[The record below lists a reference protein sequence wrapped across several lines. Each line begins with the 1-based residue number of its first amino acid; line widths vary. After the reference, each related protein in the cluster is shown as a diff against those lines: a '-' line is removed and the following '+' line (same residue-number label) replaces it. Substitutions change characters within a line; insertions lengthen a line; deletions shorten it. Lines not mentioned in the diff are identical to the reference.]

1 MRRHTRRWPTAIRHD
16 GRDYLSTA
24 QAARVLGVRPATVYA
39 YVSRGQLT
47 SVRIEGLRGS
57 LFAVAEIEAFARRI
71 ERRPPAGVV
80 ERIRTELTLLEG
92 DELYYRGRRA
102 VDLAWE
108 HDVTEVA
115 ALLWDAPWP
124 TMRTHGPAAPPARR
138 GLDTIRAAVDAL
150 GAEDEQRH
158 NTSRSTVVV
167 TAARIIDA
175 TVETLPVVGST
186 PPAAA
191 TVARRLWPRLS
202 PMAATPR
209 RVRLLNAALV
219 LLADHDLSSGAVAAR
234 VAASARGSV
243 YAVVSAG
250 LGAFDGPLHG
260 GAASAAQ
267 EFVRSS
273 VDGPHDVRADLA
285 AREHLPG
292 CGHVVY
298 RDRDP
303 RAEALFAAMHD
314 DGMPRHLLEM
324 TAAIRAEAAARHLP
338 VTSDLALAVMA
349 TRYRMT
355 DDAAMTVF
363 ALARI
368 VGWVAHALEE
378 YAETPLRFRPEG
390 VYVGIRPA

>member
-24 QAARVLGVRPATVYA
+24 QAARVLGVQPATVYA
-39 YVSRGQLT
+39 YVSRGLLT

-57 LFAVAEIEAFARRI
+57 LFAVAEIEAFARRT

-92 DELYYRGRRA
+92 DDLFYRGRRA
-102 VDLAWE
+102 VDLARH

-115 ALLWDAPWP
+115 SLLWDEPWP
-124 TMRTHGPAAPPARR
+124 TVRPTPVRVPDGHR
-138 GLDTIRAAVDAL
+138 GVDVIHAVVAEL
-150 GAEDEQRH
+150 GARDSDRH
-158 NTSRSTVVV
+158 AQLTSARVAA
-167 TAARIIDA
+167 AARI
-175 TVETLPVVGST
+175 VETAVASLPLVGDDLGPGST
-186 PPAAA
+186 LAH
-191 TVARRLWPRLS
+191 RLWPRLTA
-202 PMAATPR
+202 MAATPR

-219 LLADHDLSSGAVAAR
+219 LLADHDLSASAVAAR

-267 EFVRSS
+267 EFVRELL
-273 VDGPHDVRADLA
+273 DGSADVRADLA
-285 AREHLPG
+285 VRERLPG

-298 RDRDP
+298 RDHDP
-303 RAEALFAAMHD
+303 RAEALFAALVD
-314 DGMPRHLLEM
+314 DGMPRDLR
-324 TAAIRAEAAARHLP
+324 AVVDAIRAEAAARRLP
-338 VTSDLALAVMA
+338 VTSDLALGAMA
-349 TRYRMT
+349 LRYRMT

-390 VYVGIRPA
+390 VYVGIRPS

>member
-24 QAARVLGVRPATVYA
+24 QTARVLGVQPATVYA
-39 YVSRGQLT
+39 YVSRGRLT
-47 SVRIEGLRGS
+47 SVRIEGQRGS
-57 LFAVAEIEAFARRI
+57 LFAVAEIEAFARRT

-80 ERIRTELTLLEG
+80 ERIRTELTLIEG

-108 HDVTEVA
+108 CDVTEVA

-124 TMRTHGPAAPPARR
+124 TVRASPVRVPRDVR
-138 GLDTIRAAVDAL
+138 GLDVVHAVVAEL
-150 GAEDEQRH
+150 GALHADRH
-158 NTSRSTVVV
+158 VQQTSARVA
-167 TAARIIDA
+167 TAAQIVQTA
-175 TVETLPVVGST
+175 VMSLPLTGDDPGTESSLVQ
-186 PPAAA
+186 
-191 TVARRLWPRLS
+191 RLWPRLT

-219 LLADHDLSSGAVAAR
+219 LLADHDLSASAVAAR
-234 VAASARGSV
+234 VAASARGSIH
-243 YAVVSAG
+243 AVVSAG

-267 EFVRSS
+267 EFVRGLL
-273 VDGPHDVRADLA
+273 DGPTDVRAALA
-285 AREHLPG
+285 ARERLPG

-298 RDRDP
+298 REQDP
-303 RAEALFAAMHD
+303 RAEALFTAMYD
-314 DGMPRHLLEM
+314 DGMPRHLQEV
-324 TAAIRAEAAARHLP
+324 TDAIRAEAAARHLP

-349 TRYRMT
+349 TRYRMV

-390 VYVGIRPA
+390 VYVGIRPT